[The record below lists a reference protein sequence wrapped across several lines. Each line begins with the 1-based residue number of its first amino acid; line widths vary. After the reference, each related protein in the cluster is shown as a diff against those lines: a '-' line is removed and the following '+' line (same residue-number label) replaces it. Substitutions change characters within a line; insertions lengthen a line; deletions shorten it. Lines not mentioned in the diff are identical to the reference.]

1 MSSFPFSMKY
11 GELNEIQKE
20 DIKIFTDSVLI
31 VGIRCP
37 PAQNI
42 IHTGQAAVFIIDILK
57 IGLPL

>member
-20 DIKIFTDSVLI
+20 DIKIFMGSVLI
-31 VGIRCP
+31 VGIRSP
-37 PAQNI
+37 PTQNI
-42 IHTGQAAVFIIDILK
+42 IHTGQAAVFIIDMLK

>member
-1 MSSFPFSMKY
+1 MKY

-20 DIKIFTDSVLI
+20 DIKIFMGSVLI
-31 VGIRCP
+31 VGIRSP
-37 PAQNI
+37 PTQNI